1 MVAGPNGSS
10 AQPALDVIRL
20 LAGEIGPRRPC
31 SEAEALAGEGLVT
44 WLRDRGVDARTEPFR
59 GYESFGPAYAA
70 MLGMSLA
77 GALLQGRGRR
87 SGDVLGAAALALFA
101 AEGDLRV
108 TPVSKLLSMR
118 PSANVV
124 ASIAPAG
131 EARGRVCLGAHMD
144 SSRSGAMFH
153 PRIVKHLPT
162 LLAVPAVS
170 AALVA
175 AGPLLRKLPGA
186 RAARRAATTGLVFA
200 LAMIAERE
208 LLGEDVPGASDNA
221 SGCGVVAQ
229 LACELADTPLQHTEI
244 DVLISGCEES
254 GMLGAQAYLRR
265 HADSVAGTT
274 FVNFDTVGGDVPLT
288 YILREGSVTT
298 RPASPR
304 LIELLEEIALQRPE
318 IGLVPARTT
327 AGLPTDITPA
337 LARGHE
343 AITLLA
349 QDETIP
355 HWHRASDTVENIAP
369 GTVRRALETGREL
382 LRRLDRAT

>member
-1 MVAGPNGSS
+1 MAAGPNGSS
-10 AQPALDVIRL
+10 AEPAMDVIRL

-31 SEAEALAGEGLVT
+31 SEAEARAGEALVT
-44 WLRDRGVDARTEPFR
+44 WLCDRGVDASTEPFR
-59 GYESFGPAYAA
+59 GYESFGPAYAV
-70 MLGMSLA
+70 MLGMSLG

-87 SGDVLGAAALALFA
+87 SGDLLGAAALGLFA

-108 TPVSKLLSMR
+108 TPVSNLLSR
-118 PSANVV
+118 QPSANVV
-124 ASIAPAG
+124 ATVAPSAQV
-131 EARGRVCLGAHMD
+131 RRRVCLCAHMD

-153 PRIVKHLPT
+153 PGIVRRLPA
-162 LLAVPAVS
+162 LLAVPALS
-170 AALVA
+170 AGLVA
-175 AGPLLRKLPGA
+175 AGPLLRRMPGG
-186 RAARRAATTGLVFA
+186 RAGRRGAIAGLVFA

-208 LLGEDVPGASDNA
+208 LRGEDVAGASDNA

-229 LACELADTPLQHTEI
+229 LACELADAPLEHTQV

-254 GMLGAQAYLRR
+254 GMLGAQAHLRR
-265 HADSVAGTT
+265 HADSVDGTT

-304 LIELLEEIALQRPE
+304 LIGLLEEIAVQRPE

-349 QDETIP
+349 QAETIP
-355 HWHRASDTVENIAP
+355 HWHWPSDTVENIAP
-369 GTVRRALETGREL
+369 GTVRRALDTGREL